1 MAITYPYIGTNPR
14 PLIPAGKTPQQRHQ
28 SAIGLGYIDPFA
40 TSTMMPSSPM
50 ARTNYL
56 EPTMAAIQQKMPQ
69 REAFAGVPFPRPT
82 MLPPQQATQQGVP
95 LPQPRPAGMPQ
106 TRPSGLDQLRAAQL
120 RLPERGTP
128 QGAGLSAAAQQLLA
142 ASGYTDKP
150 LSMGQILGSAGAAYT
165 EAEQAAR
172 DRAEE
177 KRRQDLADQLALS
190 RFQLDVQ
197 TAMKPKDPTKPQVE
211 TFYDQSSGLPYKAQ
225 YNPATQSWD
234 KVGGVKISDFE
245 QTTIDPVTGKVTI
258 TKGTGE
264 APSLEPTVKK
274 NLQNSIQQADKS
286 LTILNTVAD
295 LYEPE
300 MSQLG
305 SRFSLALANFQSGL
319 GIPLSQQEQAELNN
333 FLQASATASQEFN
346 ETLQRMSGAA
356 VTDSESERFKPVL
369 INIGSVDNPF
379 SGDSPAEI
387 QAKLST
393 QRSVILS
400 SKIRASALLSEDK
413 LITDD
418 MATMYPLSVSV
429 TDANGENKR
438 SFFIIDEYN
447 SAKNDDPKL
456 TDAQF
461 MEMWAETVKT
471 ARANEAAKKD

>member
-1 MAITYPYIGTNPR
+1 MANGYQFPYGFQQGNLLTAQR
-14 PLIPAGKTPQQRHQ
+14 PT
-28 SAIGLGYIDPFA
+28 A
-40 TSTMMPSSPM
+40 TSFYQAAQQGRFGLPKPYEPQSSM
-50 ARTNYL
+50 LA
-56 EPTMAAIQQKMPQ
+56 PTMAAIQSRTTQPLATPTSVAMPTAPLARSRFLQ
-69 REAFAGVPFPRPT
+69 E
-82 MLPPQQATQQGVP
+82 QQGVP
-95 LPQPRPAGMPQ
+95 LPRPRPEGMP
-106 TRPSGLDQLRAAQL
+106 PSGLDQLRAAQL
-120 RLPERGTP
+120 RMPPKGSPEA
-128 QGAGLSAAAQQLLA
+128 AGLSAAGTQLLA
-142 ASGYTDKP
+142 AGGWQDRPVTLGQTLASG
-150 LSMGQILGSAGAAYT
+150 MQAYT
-165 EAEQAAR
+165 TAKKEAEQLQY
-172 DRAEE
+172 D
-177 KRRQDLADQLALS
+177 KQRQALADQLALAS
-190 RFQLDVQ
+190 FQLDVQ
-197 TAMKPKDPTKPQVE
+197 KAMKPSDPTKPQVE
-211 TFYDQSSGLPYKAQ
+211 TFYDMSTGLPYKAQ
-225 YNPATQSWD
+225 WNPATQNWD

-245 QTTIDPVTGKVTI
+245 QTIIDPVTGQVTI

-264 APSLEPTVKK
+264 APFLEPTVKK

-295 LYEPE
+295 LYDPS

-319 GIPLSQQEQAELNN
+319 GIPLSQEEQAELNN
-333 FLQASATASQEFN
+333 FLQTSAVASQEFN

-369 INIGSVDNPF
+369 INVGSVDNPF

-400 SKIRASALLSEDK
+400 TKIRASALLSEDK

-447 SAKNDDPKL
+447 LAKDDDPEL

-461 MEMWAETVKT
+461 MEMWAKTVKT